1 VVAIVELATSVS
13 REVEGEEDGERE
25 RERMGSKTLS
35 KGPAVPADLKGI
47 RRGW

>member
-1 VVAIVELATSVS
+1 MVAIVELATSVS
-13 REVEGEEDGERE
+13 RAVEGEEEDVRE
-25 RERMGSKTLS
+25 REGEKTLS

>member
-1 VVAIVELATSVS
+1 VVAIVELATSGS
-13 REVEGEEDGERE
+13 REVEVEEEERE
-25 RERMGSKTLS
+25 RGSGEKTLS

>member
-13 REVEGEEDGERE
+13 REVEGEEEEEEGWRE
-25 RERMGSKTLS
+25 KTLS

-47 RRGW
+47 RRG